1 MRLSRLPLAAVV
13 AALVLPAPA
22 ALADDLLAPA
32 PGAVNLAAG
41 GGWAAW
47 AAPAEDTGWNLVV
60 RAPDG
65 TVTTPVGGFAGPPA
79 PAIGS
84 GRRSGPQARQLLVAY
99 ARPDATGDDTDIF
112 QLDLR
117 TGRESRVA
125 ALATDRYRESAP
137 SVQYGAFTFVR
148 RGGPRNGVHLWSSV
162 RGVRRVSPD
171 TPRTTSFNGSR
182 VAYAQGRSVVVRRVS
197 REGRPLVQ
205 RTPSVPRSVQLSRY
219 RVGWLL
225 AGGGIFQT
233 QRFGGSGATLPEGAA
248 VEGTRALPP
257 STQSIAF
264 EDRRLRLFVDA
275 EGVKRANPAPFARG

>member
-1 MRLSRLPLAAVV
+1 MRLSRLPLAAL
-13 AALVLPAPA
+13 AGALLLPAPA
-22 ALADDLLAPA
+22 ALADDVLAPA

-41 GGWAAW
+41 GGYLAW

-65 TVTTPVGGFAGPPA
+65 TVTTPVAGFAGPPA

-84 GRRSGPQARQLLVAY
+84 TRNGPQPRRLLVVY
-99 ARPDATGDDTDIF
+99 ARPDATGNDTDVF
-112 QLDLR
+112 QLDLV

-125 ALATDRYRESAP
+125 ALATDRYRETAA
-137 SVQYGAFTFVR
+137 SVQLGAFTFVR
-148 RGGPRNGVHLWSSV
+148 RGGPRNGVHLWSGV
-162 RGVRRVSPD
+162 RGVRRVSAD

-225 AGGGIFQT
+225 AGGRVFQT
-233 QRFGGSGATLPEGAA
+233 QRFGGSGTTLPVGAA

-275 EGVKRANPAPFARG
+275 EGIKRANPAPFARG